1 MPALLGRLAYSKDFC
16 NRNNCIRKYNMPLQ
30 KPLLRKKRCKNV
42 DKPHEEAY
50 ILVNIFTFSIRWVGL
65 NPFEL
70 AADGA
75 KMTRVCFPY
84 YQMSLMFKGGV
95 VMSALHDKFAS
106 QLQELREEKTN
117 IVKNHGN
124 SNISDVSVA
133 QAFGGMRGVKGLV
146 CDTSL
151 VEPDKGLIIRGI
163 PILELTEK
171 VPGEIFFLLLTGRLP
186 SAPELEAL
194 DKEFVSRAKT
204 PDYVWKVLKAMPK
217 DSHPMAMLNTA
228 ILVMERESQ
237 FRKNYD
243 EGMKK
248 TDYWKPALE
257 DSLNL
262 LAVLPEIAA
271 GIYRM
276 RYDKGPRIPYDSSL
290 DWGANYAH
298 MLGND
303 DEDFY
308 KAMRLY
314 LVLHSDHEG
323 GNVSA
328 FSCHTVASA
337 LSDPYYAVSAGLNG
351 LAGPLHGLANQECL
365 KWILG
370 VIEQFKGVPT
380 EEQLEQYAWDTLNDG
395 KVIPGYGHAVL
406 RCPDPRFVALNAFG
420 GKYCAD
426 DKVFQTVDRVFK
438 IVPEVLKKHGKAK
451 NPWPNV
457 DAGSGSI
464 LYHFG
469 LREFPYYTVLFSVS
483 RAMGMTS
490 QLVINRALGTPI
502 TRPKSVG
509 TDWVKQQ
516 VGA

>member
-1 MPALLGRLAYSKDFC
+1 
-16 NRNNCIRKYNMPLQ
+16 
-30 KPLLRKKRCKNV
+30 
-42 DKPHEEAY
+42 
-50 ILVNIFTFSIRWVGL
+50 
-65 NPFEL
+65 
-70 AADGA
+70 
-75 KMTRVCFPY
+75 
-84 YQMSLMFKGGV
+84 
-95 VMSALHDKFAS
+95 MSALHEKFAS
-106 QLQELREEKTN
+106 QIPKLREERQTLLKG
-117 IVKNHGN
+117 HGDKQ
-124 SNISDVSVA
+124 ISEVTVA
-133 QAFGGMRGVKGLV
+133 QAFGGMRGVKGLI

-171 VPGEIFFLLLTGRLP
+171 LPEEIFFLLITGELP
-186 SAPELEAL
+186 NEAELKDL
-194 DKEFVSRAKT
+194 QKEYSKRGKT
-204 PDYVWKVLKAMPK
+204 PDYVWKVLEAMPK
-217 DSHPMAMLNTA
+217 ESHPMAMLDTA
-228 ILVMERESQ
+228 ILVMENESE
-237 FRKNYD
+237 FRKRYT

-248 TDYWKPALE
+248 TDYWEPALE

-276 RYDKGPRIPYDSSL
+276 RYDKGPRIPRDPNL

-328 FSCHTVASA
+328 FSCHTVGSA
-337 LSDPYYAVSAGLNG
+337 LSDPFYSVSAGLNG

-365 KWILG
+365 GWILS
-370 VIEQFKGVPT
+370 VIDKFDGVPT
-380 EEQLEQYAWDTLNDG
+380 DEQLEQYAWDTLNSG
-395 KVIPGYGHAVL
+395 QVIPGYGHAVL
-406 RCPDPRFVALNAFG
+406 RCPDPRFVAFIGFG
-420 GKYCAD
+420 EKYCAD
-426 DKVFQTVDRVFK
+426 DNVYQTVSKVYR
-438 IVPEVLKKHGKAK
+438 IVPEVLKKHGKAA

-490 QLVINRALGTPI
+490 QLVINRALGTAI

-509 TDWVKQQ
+509 TDWVAKQM
-516 VGA
+516 GS